1 MFTSDRVR
9 QELFQAKAECD
20 SFRRN
25 MSRTDPDDCRY
36 LKELEARV
44 ARLSDELRW
53 SMQTKV
59 TSPRAA
65 F

>member
-1 MFTSDRVR
+1 MMLFTTDRVR
-9 QELFQAKAECD
+9 QELFRAKVECD
-20 SFRRN
+20 SFRKN

-53 SMQTKV
+53 GTQTKV
-59 TSPRAA
+59 A
-65 F
+65 

>member
-1 MFTSDRVR
+1 
-9 QELFQAKAECD
+9 
-20 SFRRN
+20 

-65 F
+65 